1 MKGELDFEAEEDGLS
16 FGLGDEE
23 DEDEVA
29 DSWQDANIAISITS
43 INIIVLTVLTPMDFI
58 LKVVVQQWLR
68 QEKSGIF

>member
-23 DEDEVA
+23 DEVA
-29 DSWQDANIAISITS
+29 DSWQYANTAISITS
-43 INIIVLTVLTPMDFI
+43 IKIIVLTVLTPTDFI

-68 QEKSGIF
+68 QEKSDIF

>member
-23 DEDEVA
+23 DEVA
-29 DSWQDANIAISITS
+29 DSWLDANTAISITS
-43 INIIVLTVLTPMDFI
+43 INIIVLTVRTPMDFI

-68 QEKSGIF
+68 EEMSGIS